1 MNNTTTQFSGLKCR
15 VLDMLPDGGIPPQLV
30 VVCHGFGANMNDLA
44 SFAPYLFQINP
55 ATAAQCRFVFP
66 DAPMDLSSL
75 GMPGGRAWWEINM
88 AALARINQTQNYA
101 ELTSVVPP
109 GLIQASEQLAN
120 AVREMQLLW
129 EVPDSQ
135 TTLAGFSQGAMIS
148 TDLVLRHE
156 FVPRRL
162 CIFSGMLICE
172 EQWRAQAVKHPGC
185 PVLQS
190 HGRQDMVLPF
200 APAES
205 LRDLLVEQ
213 NFDVLFRPFDG
224 DHTIPMEVL
233 NTWAGLLTEER

>member
-1 MNNTTTQFSGLKCR
+1 MLNNTLHEISGLKCLA
-15 VLDMLPDGGIPPQLV
+15 LDMISHGESPSHMVI
-30 VVCHGFGANMNDLA
+30 VCHGFGANMNDLA

-55 ATAAQCRFVFP
+55 ATAQQCRFVFP
-66 DAPMDLSSL
+66 NAPMDLASL

-88 AALARINQTQNYA
+88 SALARINQTQNYS

-109 GLIQASEQLAN
+109 GLLDASEQLAN
-120 AVREMQLLW
+120 AVREMQQLW
-129 EVPDSQ
+129 GLSDAQ

-148 TDLVLRHE
+148 TDLVLRHG
-156 FVPRRL
+156 FVPKRL

-172 EQWRAQAVKHPGC
+172 EEWRAQAEKHPGC

-200 APAES
+200 APAEL
-205 LRDLLVEQ
+205 LRDMLQ
-213 NFDVLFRPFDG
+213 QQQFDVTFCPFNG

-233 NTWAGLLTEER
+233 NTWAELLTTD

>member
-1 MNNTTTQFSGLKCR
+1 MNNTLKEFSGLQSR
-15 VLDMLPDGGIPPQLV
+15 ILDTFPHGSNPSHLV

-66 DAPMDLSSL
+66 NAPMDLTSL

-88 AALARINQTQNYA
+88 AALARMNQTQNYS

-120 AVREMQLLW
+120 AVREMQQLW
-129 EVPDSQ
+129 ELSDAQ

-148 TDLVLRHE
+148 TDLVLRHG

-172 EQWRAQAVKHPGC
+172 EQWRAQAAQHPGC

-205 LRDLLVEQ
+205 LRDMLQEQ
-213 NFDVLFRPFDG
+213 NFDVMFRPFDG

-233 NTWAGLLTEER
+233 NTWAELLTEE